1 MIVYICC
8 SLLFYSFSS
17 AVVWVGCPGC
27 PCPGTCP
34 PVGFVTCPLC
44 LCSQPLPLFHKATNR
59 KVTVCS
65 SDRVAFFV
73 LCLNWFQNQP
83 AVSSTWHFTSS
94 SHTGHCCGYLTP
106 AVGARAQV
114 STGRALW
121 PMPSAAELSLSPET
135 APGTLE
141 LVSAA
146 CAAGQHWEDP
156 GR

>member
-1 MIVYICC
+1 MHDGLYL
-8 SLLFYSFSS
+8 LLFALYSYSF
-17 AVVWVGCPGC
+17 AVVWVVCGPSG
-27 PCPGTCP
+27 
-34 PVGFVTCPLC
+34 VPLSWHVFPIWHFSHV
-44 LCSQPLPLFHKATNR
+44 LCVSALSHCHSHKPTNH

-73 LCLNWFQNQP
+73 LCLNWFQNQS

-94 SHTGHCCGYLTP
+94 SHTGCCCGYLNP

-114 STGRALW
+114 SPGRAPW
-121 PMPSAAELSLSPET
+121 PVQLSCGCPQGQ
-135 APGTLE
+135 GTLE

-146 CAAGQHWEDP
+146 CAARQHWEDP